1 MGRLDHAAE
10 RGQDLLIEHRVA
22 HGAALFVPRR
32 LSSSVQFNEQIKGI
46 PMLRTRVCLAAM
58 LLVAASLHPALAQTA
73 APAPAAATP
82 APAAAKP
89 SKIKL
94 TVEKLKDMKAKWSAN
109 RPKLAACR
117 KEVKSKGLAGDDR
130 WFYIEDCMGKT

>member
-1 MGRLDHAAE
+1 
-10 RGQDLLIEHRVA
+10 
-22 HGAALFVPRR
+22 
-32 LSSSVQFNEQIKGI
+32 
-46 PMLRTRVCLAAM
+46 MLRTRVCLAAM
-58 LLVAASLHPALAQTA
+58 LLVAGSLHTASAQTA
-73 APAPAAATP
+73 APAATTQ

-89 SKIKL
+89 SRMKL